1 MELQEFIS
9 ATLIQ
14 VLEGVRDANAHQL
27 TLNDGGQINP
37 HPVGSNHPDRQI
49 SRETKTAVQDV
60 EFDVAVTVE
69 KGTETKG
76 GILVVLGAV
85 SLGSSGKS
93 DKSTATVSRIKF
105 SIPIGLPRPGSVP
118 MRHPTK

>member
-14 VLEGVRDANAHQL
+14 VLEGVRDAKAHQL
-27 TLNDGGQINP
+27 TQNDGGQINP
-37 HPVGSNHPDRQI
+37 HTVGTKHPDKQV
-49 SRETKTAVQDV
+49 SQETKTIVQDV

-93 DKSTATVSRIKF
+93 DKSSATVSRIKF

-118 MRHPTK
+118 MRPPAE